1 MTPEI
6 SRSSLWGGR
15 VMSWLVI
22 LFMLMDGVMKLVKPA
37 PVLEATTKL
46 GFADHHIAVMGVL
59 ALICTI
65 LYAIPRTSVLGAA
78 LLMAYLG
85 GAITSNF
92 RLDQPLFS
100 HVLFPVYL
108 GILMWGGLWLRDEK
122 LRQVFP
128 IRK

>member
-1 MTPEI
+1 MEPEI
-6 SRSSLWGGR
+6 SRSSLWAGR

-22 LFMLMDGVMKLVKPA
+22 LFMLMDGVIKLVKPA

>member
-1 MTPEI
+1 MEPEI
-6 SRSSLWGGR
+6 SRSSLWAGR